1 MVDASGTAAAATGVP
16 DTGVA
21 TGAGAST
28 VVPDAER
35 FAARFAGAG
44 VAASTG
50 AGVATGAGAATGAG
64 VATAAAFLVTFLEGA
79 AEELMFVLV
88 AGIEFICLK
97 RTGYHIGG

>member
-1 MVDASGTAAAATGVP
+1 MVDASGTAAAATVVP
-16 DTGVA
+16 DAGVA
-21 TGAGAST
+21 TGAEAST
-28 VVPDAER
+28 TVPDAER

-50 AGVATGAGAATGAG
+50 AGVATGAGAATG

-88 AGIEFICLK
+88 AGIEFICVK